1 MLKFLKKIYE
11 SIIYKFYILIGK
23 EEILIK
29 SQNINLLIEIRDP
42 IERGIFFNLSYE
54 EEQIATL
61 VEFSKKNKQDFFLD
75 IGSNCGYYALF
86 IAKTFPSTHVIAF
99 EPIKKTYEKL
109 VKNIHLNNLKK
120 QIQTFNFGLSDTN
133 DEVQMRTLIKK
144 GFIQSGG
151 FTVNDKNRE
160 LKTNETLLKADLKIG
175 DEVIKYIN
183 KKLLI
188 KIDVEGHEINVLK
201 GLSRLINN
209 NKIYMQIEIFHE
221 NKENIFNFLKKND
234 FKFIKNINGN
244 RKNDYFFVNY

>member
-11 SIIYKFYILIGK
+11 STIYKFYILIGK

-42 IERGIFFNLSYE
+42 IEREIFFNLSYE

-183 KKLLI
+183 KNLLI

>member
-1 MLKFLKKIYE
+1 
-11 SIIYKFYILIGK
+11 
-23 EEILIK
+23 
-29 SQNINLLIEIRDP
+29 
-42 IERGIFFNLSYE
+42 
-54 EEQIATL
+54 
-61 VEFSKKNKQDFFLD
+61 
-75 IGSNCGYYALF
+75 
-86 IAKTFPSTHVIAF
+86 
-99 EPIKKTYEKL
+99 
-109 VKNIHLNNLKK
+109 
-120 QIQTFNFGLSDTN
+120 
-133 DEVQMRTLIKK
+133 MRTLIKK

>member
-11 SIIYKFYILIGK
+11 SVIYKYYILTGK

-29 SQNINLLIEIRDP
+29 PQNINLLIEIRDP
-42 IERGIFFNLSYE
+42 IEREIFFNLSYE
-54 EEQIATL
+54 EKQIATL
-61 VEFSKKNKQDFFLD
+61 VEFSKKNEQDYFLD

-86 IAKTFPSTHVIAF
+86 IAKTFPNTHVIAF
-99 EPIKKTYEKL
+99 EPIKKTYDKL
-109 VKNIHLNNLKK
+109 IKNIHLNNLNN

-133 DEVQMRTLIKK
+133 NVVQMRTLIKK
-144 GFIQSGG
+144 GFAQSGG
-151 FTVNDKNRE
+151 FTVHDKNRE
-160 LKTNETLLKADLKIG
+160 LKTNEILLKADLKIG
-175 DEVIKYIN
+175 DEAIKYIN

-234 FKFIKNINGN
+234 FKFVKNINGN